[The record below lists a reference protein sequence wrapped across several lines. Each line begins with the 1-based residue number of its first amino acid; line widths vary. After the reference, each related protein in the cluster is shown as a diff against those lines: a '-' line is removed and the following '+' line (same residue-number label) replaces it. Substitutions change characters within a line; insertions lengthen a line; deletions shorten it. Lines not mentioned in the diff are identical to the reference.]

1 MGRALGE
8 RDLEAIA
15 NSWEVPALVLSDEG
29 AVAVADAG
37 EIERFFAQAVD
48 WYRGRGVMTARPEIE
63 RLERLTPRLY
73 AVDVRWPGFD
83 ATGRETWSERSHY
96 ILRLDDD
103 GRPRVRVALTLA
115 PQGSA

>member
-1 MGRALGE
+1 MDSELITGFLEDMGRALGE

-48 WYRGRGVMTARPEIE
+48 
-63 RLERLTPRLY
+63 
-73 AVDVRWPGFD
+73 
-83 ATGRETWSERSHY
+83 
-96 ILRLDDD
+96 
-103 GRPRVRVALTLA
+103 
-115 PQGSA
+115 